1 MRKFKAFKM
10 NKSLYMVLAIVVGA
24 LLFVFGGHDAH
35 ASGSAT
41 LATAGVG
48 AVVLTSEEKEG
59 LDEASQKTL
68 LAIKKSLN
76 QSVQDF
82 RQGLMT
88 KEDVQNQFKT
98 FKDGLNETELKALKE
113 MIEGEAETSI
123 KSILTKQ
130 GNMINE
136 IRQKGNQTHETLF
149 SIIEANKDAIKISA
163 TTKGKTF
170 DFEIKA
176 DTLRASV
183 VGNPSALDLPE
194 IGQLATRKLT
204 VYDIFRKV
212 PVPKDRNGVIRY
224 VDWDADTTVRAAKAV
239 AEGADFDPSTARWAT
254 YTLSLEKIGDMIPMS
269 EEFLY
274 DASTFAAE
282 LENFLKVNVAIKVD
296 TDLIAADGASPNIKG
311 LLAYTPAYAAAASGI
326 VDASLYD
333 LIVKVREAI
342 TKPYGSKYSPD
353 TSLMNITDIN
363 RMKLKKDQNNNYV
376 MPPFKD
382 ANGNVID
389 GVTVIECNAITANTM
404 VVGDSRYGAIYEEP
418 GIAVTT
424 GLDTGDFKSDMVTVK
439 ARRRMNLLIRTVDRT
454 GWLKVTDIDAALL
467 TLAQA

>member
-41 LATAGVG
+41 LATAGAG
-48 AVVLTSEEKEG
+48 AVVLTEEEKQLSES
-59 LDEASQKTL
+59 EQKTL
-68 LAIKKSLN
+68 LAIKKSFN
-76 QSVQDF
+76 QSVEDF
-82 RQGLMT
+82 KKGTLT
-88 KEDVQNQFKT
+88 EDELKT
-98 FKDGLNETELKALKE
+98 QLAAFKDGLNKTELQAIKE
-113 MIEGEAETSI
+113 MIEGEGETSI

-136 IRQKGNQTHETLF
+136 IRTKGTNTRETLL
-149 SIIEANKDAIKISA
+149 SVVEANKDAIKLSA
-163 TTKGKTF
+163 KRK
-170 DFEIKA
+170 DQSFEFELKA

-212 PVPKDRNGVIRY
+212 PVPKDRNATVRY
-224 VDWDADTTVRAAKAV
+224 VDWDADTTVRAAKAI
-239 AEGADFDPSTARWAT
+239 AEGADFDPSTAKWAT
-254 YTLSLEKIGDMIPMS
+254 YTLSLEKVGDMIPMS

-353 TSLMNITDIN
+353 TALMNITDIN

-389 GVTVIECNAITANTM
+389 GVTVVECNAITANTM
-404 VVGDSRYGAIYEEP
+404 VIGDSRYGAIYEEP

-424 GLDTGDFKSDMVTVK
+424 GLDTGDFKSDMVTLK
-439 ARRRMNLLIRTVDRT
+439 ARRRMNLLIRNVDKT